1 MVNEQQ
7 IPSSQ
12 ARGALAG
19 YIILRGIHSTVLSG
33 LQVFGAN
40 HPVNGENPISFC
52 NIFFFSSL
60 SIGIYATLRNTD
72 RISREI
78 ANAGNKTKLL
88 VALDAFLGCVSA
100 PTAYY
105 LTLLHLNVSIQTM
118 LFSLV
123 LPLSALM
130 GRRFNQ
136 EALPKTFWLSSGLI
150 AAGLIPIAMSKGG
163 GDISLNS
170 AGLAWAVVAILSYSA
185 SSVTSRKLSQS
196 GLGTGVIV
204 GLESLSAAAVFAV
217 IALWQFGPQHF
228 IYLEWWWVAAVIG
241 GYALALPLGI
251 RSLLVRCYRQWSVA
265 SVGIWSSLCVPIA
278 IVSAAIVLRQTI
290 PWAIAAGSLLTVIG
304 IATGQQTRTSAHTP
318 PDRVIGE

>member
-1 MVNEQQ
+1 MAYQNQERLNRVH
-7 IPSSQ
+7 
-12 ARGALAG
+12 GALAG
-19 YIILRGIHSTVLSG
+19 YIVLRGIHSTVLSG
-33 LQVFGAN
+33 LQEFGAS

-60 SIGIYATLRNTD
+60 SVGLYALVKD
-72 RISREI
+72 KSRSAQEI
-78 ANAGNKTKLL
+78 KDLNYRCKAL
-88 VALDAFLGCVSA
+88 VVLDAFLGCVSA
-100 PTAYY
+100 PIAYY

-136 EALPKTFWLSSGLI
+136 EALPKKFWLSSGLI
-150 AAGLIPIAMSKGG
+150 AGGLIPIAMSKGG
-163 GDISLNS
+163 GEISLNS
-170 AGLAWAVVAILSYSA
+170 AGLAWAAVAILSYSA

-204 GLESLSAAAVFAV
+204 GLESLSAAVVFAV

-265 SVGIWSSLCVPIA
+265 SIGIWSSLCVPIA
-278 IVSAAIVLRQTI
+278 IVSAALLLRQTI
-290 PWAIAAGSLLTVIG
+290 PWAIATGSLLTVIG
-304 IATGQQTRTSAHTP
+304 IATGQQTRTSAHTS